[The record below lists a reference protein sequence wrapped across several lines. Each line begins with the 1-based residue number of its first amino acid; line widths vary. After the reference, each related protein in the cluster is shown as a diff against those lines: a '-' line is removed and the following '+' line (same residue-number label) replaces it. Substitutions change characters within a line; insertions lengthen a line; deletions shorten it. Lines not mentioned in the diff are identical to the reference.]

1 METLLCDGAFSSD
14 MAILRF
20 GLEGT
25 LVFNVFCLG
34 LSSACREPSYAL
46 RDEGGLSPL
55 LGV

>member
-1 METLLCDGAFSSD
+1 MLFCDGAFSSGV
-14 MAILRF
+14 AILRF
-20 GLEGT
+20 GLEGS